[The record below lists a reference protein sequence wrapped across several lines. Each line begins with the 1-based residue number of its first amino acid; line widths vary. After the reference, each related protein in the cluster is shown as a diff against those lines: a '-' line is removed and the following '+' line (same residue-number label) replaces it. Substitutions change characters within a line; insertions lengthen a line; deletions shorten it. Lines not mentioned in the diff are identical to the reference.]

1 MKNEKGFTILSLL
14 IAIVLLTFGIMALAR
29 NSADI
34 IWMQSTAGTRHA
46 AASIARAYM
55 EELRSR
61 DPATLVSETVAS
73 VNETGAADASGLYQR
88 SVVVEDF
95 GDNLISVRVIVNYP
109 RARVPV
115 SLLTLAFVNPN

>member
-14 IAIVLLTFGIMALAR
+14 IAVVLLTFGILALAR

-34 IWMQSTAGTRHA
+34 VWMQSTAGSRHA

-61 DPATLVSETVAS
+61 DPGTLTTETVTN
-73 VNETGAADASGLYQR
+73 VDETGAPDASGLYQR
-88 SVVVEDF
+88 SVEVEDF
-95 GDNLISVRVIVNYP
+95 GDNLVSIKVIVNYP

>member
-14 IAIVLLTFGIMALAR
+14 VAIVLLSIGIMALAR

-34 IWMQSTAGTRHA
+34 VWMQSTAATRHA

-61 DPATLVSETVAS
+61 DPATLASEAVAS
-73 VNETGAADASGLYQR
+73 VNATGVADAAGLYQR
-88 SVVVEDF
+88 SVVVDDF
-95 GDNLISVRVIVNYP
+95 GDNLVQIRVIVNYP
-109 RARVPV
+109 RARIPV